1 LIVYVVLLGESY
13 GGHYIPAL
21 GARIVAGNNN
31 IQKGDVKI
39 DLKGIAI
46 GNGWVDPVPLALL
59 FLLSFLPIFSPSIL
73 MWNSFATGD
82 PIRLLRNLLESGGS
96 PRHCVD
102 HRLQRWRL
110 PHLPRPHLWYRLLY
124 ISLIL
129 LAYNIVVLVNWF
141 AALEECSLSMEAVL
155 ADAELQNGRTINVSH
170 SYFLLFFFLFFSHSF
185 FILNFL

>member
-1 LIVYVVLLGESY
+1 MVLLGESY

-73 MWNSFATGD
+73 MWNSLRQVIQYGYYATFLNQAGLLD
-82 PIRLLRNLLESGGS
+82 IVSTTAYNDGAYPICRALISGIASSTSPSYSLLI
-96 PRHCVD
+96 
-102 HRLQRWRL
+102 
-110 PHLPRPHLWYRLLY
+110 
-124 ISLIL
+124 ISL
-129 LAYNIVVLVNWF
+129 
-141 AALEECSLSMEAVL
+141 C
-155 ADAELQNGRTINVSH
+155 
-170 SYFLLFFFLFFSHSF
+170 
-185 FILNFL
+185 